1 MSKDYIWKEI
11 LDERAAQDLKHGG
24 ISNDD
29 RNTLADWQNWITRH
43 LNKASMATFPYGPRY
58 ALIRVAA
65 LSVAAIE
72 AYDRNKGFP
81 K

>member
-1 MSKDYIWKEI
+1 MSIWDEI
-11 LDERAAQDLKHGG
+11 RAERASQDLKHGG

-29 RNTLADWQNWITRH
+29 RNTLTDWQNWITRH
-43 LNKASMATFPYGPRY
+43 LNKASMPNFPYGPRY

-65 LSVAAIE
+65 LAVAAIE